1 MSEDLDDAL
10 AERLTAAAPA
20 ERDPMFRIAVLQR
33 REEDRFR
40 TRNLMLAAGAVALA
54 VAGAISLYLRP
65 DLIGEVAIALIVL
78 AAGAAA
84 WIFSPAVR
92 SVARR
97 LAP

>member
-1 MSEDLDDAL
+1 MSEELDDKL

-40 TRNLMLAAGAVALA
+40 TRNLMLAAGAAALA
-54 VAGAISLYLRP
+54 VAGAVGLVLRP
-65 DLIGEVAIALIVL
+65 DLIGEAAIALIVL

>member
-1 MSEDLDDAL
+1 MSEDLDQKL
-10 AERLTAAAPA
+10 AERLTAAAAA